1 MAVRIPIVTD
11 FDGKGLERAFKA
23 FKELETTGQKA
34 TFALKQAFIPAT
46 IALAG
51 LTTGLTMAAKAA
63 AEDDRAQ
70 AELERQI
77 QATTSATQEQVAAS
91 SDFIDTM
98 QLQFAVADSELRP
111 ALASLVRGSHDLG
124 QAQKDLVT
132 VLDVSAAT
140 GKSVTEVADAVSKAY
155 AGNTKALKQL
165 SPELYALIKDGASV
179 DQVMQSLSDTMGG
192 AATAAANSAEGQMK
206 RLGLAFGEA
215 KESIGR
221 AFLPVLEALLPLL
234 TNLASIAQ
242 NNAPLITGLATA
254 LGVLAGGI
262 VAANLALTA
271 WKAVGVITTGINYA
285 LATSFTAVQ
294 VATGIGIAAVVA
306 GIGALALYKRE
317 LDKVKGAAAGTNLMP
332 GGGGFIGP
340 QVTDLPAALQEGF
353 WERRQ
358 KITGGAG
365 AVSEAVDKMGQRIA
379 AARKE
384 IQDRFNKA
392 LDEAN
397 RKLAQAKD
405 AYNNYA
411 KEVSGSVKGTLS
423 FTDALK
429 EATDA
434 AGTTGK
440 PVSFLGGLTVMAERS
455 KLFGERIRTLLKMG
469 LSESALRQVAD
480 AGVEAGTYIA
490 DQLINGGSEAIER
503 TNELVASLESVADT
517 LGIEAADQF
526 YAAGVRQGE
535 ALVAGIQS
543 VIDNYNAILANP
555 NLTLPQIKAIGAAA
569 DASLSEAIIAPPSA
583 PAFDVGEFQRNRL
596 GDQYNISVYGGLNS
610 SAEQGRAVI
619 DAIKAANRADGP
631 ADILVR

>member
-317 LDKVKGAAAGTNLMP
+317 LDKVKSAAAGTNLMP

-405 AYNNYA
+405 AYSNYA

-526 YAAGVRQGE
+526 YAAGVMQGE

-569 DASLSEAIIAPPSA
+569 DQALTEGIAAPSA